1 MNATLEAKL
10 QSIPQGPG
18 VYLYKDNES
27 QTIYVGKAKS
37 LRNRVRTYF
46 QLSRDLQPHK
56 DQMMD
61 AIEDVEFI
69 VTDTEGEALALE
81 NNLIKQY
88 KPKYNVLL
96 RDDKTYPYI
105 KLTVNEPF
113 PRTMITRRVRK
124 DGALYF
130 GPFFPAGLA

>member
-1 MNATLEAKL
+1 MNPTLEAKL
-10 QSIPQGPG
+10 KTIPHGPG
-18 VYLYKDNES
+18 VYLYKDDAG

-46 QLSRDLQPHK
+46 QLSADFDARK

-61 AIEDVEFI
+61 GIEDVEFI

-88 KPKYNVLL
+88 
-96 RDDKTYPYI
+96 
-105 KLTVNEPF
+105 
-113 PRTMITRRVRK
+113 
-124 DGALYF
+124 
-130 GPFFPAGLA
+130 